1 MYLSV
6 LRIKNFRCFDG
17 NAHSISFKKGLN
29 VLVGENDSGKSAIM
43 DAIKL
48 VLGTTDMNWYRV
60 VQEDFHKEDT
70 TLEIEIV
77 CKFEDLNDE
86 ERGAFLEC
94 LSYEDEMKKI
104 PCLYLYW
111 RCKYLTAFKPPRPV
125 ANLSTGVNGNGPTPS
140 AEARELLRI
149 TYLRALRDAYSEMQS
164 GKHSRLSQIMQHVSA
179 IDHGDD
185 VYVEGNDIQN
195 LSIAGIADLSN
206 VLLANHSALEEINNE
221 MTTIL
226 QQKMLLK
233 GDSVKTRLE
242 VAGANA
248 NKIKKEMALLEKL
261 DLVVDKDASDMNG
274 RVGFGTSNIMS
285 MACELLL
292 HKEAAKENRSCFLLI
307 EEPEAH
313 IHAQR
318 QLKLIQSLEAES
330 ENGNRQT
337 IITTHAPLLA
347 SVVKLSNIVLVKSG
361 EAYSLSEEHTKLEA
375 DDYLY
380 LEKYLDATKANLFFA
395 KNVII
400 VEGPGEALLLPTLS
414 KLLGYSFTDYGTS
427 LVDVRSTGLRR
438 YAKIFQRKDE
448 NKLLDINV
456 ACVTDRDIMPNC
468 APNICID
475 DRYTEDVAT
484 WPSKD
489 KRAWRAEADFE
500 TDELSAHVK
509 DIEDKANGQTV
520 KTFVAEHWTLEY
532 DLAYAGLQN
541 EEMKEILIDA
551 VIKVS
556 YVEKNRGSKKSEL
569 ITQLDSYGSIEEKA
583 SYFYNYF
590 ASKKASKADFAQELA
605 VALENK
611 YINRGKELRMIL
623 PKYLVSAIVYATK
636 GETDWELSD

>member
-1 MYLSV
+1 MYLSS

-17 NAHSISFKKGLN
+17 NEHSITFKKGLN

-60 VQEDFHKEDT
+60 EREDFYKEDT

-77 CKFEDLNDE
+77 CKFEDLNDDE
-86 ERGAFLEC
+86 KGAFLEC
-94 LSYEDEMKKI
+94 LSYEDEAKRI
-104 PCLYLYW
+104 PSLYLYW
-111 RCKYLTAFKPPRPV
+111 RCKYLSSFKPPRPV
-125 ANLSTGVNGNGPTPS
+125 ANLSTGVDGNNAAPS
-140 AEARELLRI
+140 VEARELLRT
-149 TYLRALRDAYSEMQS
+149 TYLRALRDSYSEMQA
-164 GKHSRLSQIMQHVSA
+164 GKHSRLAQIMQHVSA
-179 IDHGDD
+179 VDSGDD
-185 VYVEGNDIQN
+185 VYVDGNDIHN

-206 VLLANHSALEEINNE
+206 TLLSNHSALEQINSE
-221 MTTIL
+221 MTAIL

-248 NKIKKEMALLEKL
+248 NKIKKQMALLEKL
-261 DLVVDKDASDMNG
+261 DLAVDKDASDMSG
-274 RVGFGTSNIMS
+274 RAGLGTSNIMS

-292 HKEAAKENRSCFLLI
+292 HKEATKENRSCFLLI

-318 QLKLIQSLEAES
+318 QLKLIQSLETEAETGS
-330 ENGNRQT
+330 RQT

-347 SVVKLSNIVLVKSG
+347 SVVKLSNIVIVKSG
-361 EAYSLSEEHTKLEA
+361 EAFSLAEEHTKLEK

-438 YAKIFQRKDE
+438 YARIFQREDE
-448 NKLLDINV
+448 SKQLDIKV
-456 ACVTDRDIMPNC
+456 ACVTDRDVMPNC
-468 APNICID
+468 APQICID
-475 DRYTEDVAT
+475 DRYTEDSTT
-484 WPSKD
+484 WPGKD
-489 KRAWRAEADFE
+489 KRAWRAEADFSA
-500 TDELSAHVK
+500 DELAQHVK
-509 DIEDKANGQTV
+509 EIEDKANGQKV
-520 KTFVAEHWTLEY
+520 KTFVADHWTLEY
-532 DLAYAGLQN
+532 DLAYIGLQD
-541 EEMKEILIDA
+541 EEMKDVLIETL
-551 VIKVS
+551 IKVS
-556 YVEKNRGSKKSEL
+556 YVEKNRVTKKGEFVTKLNALTSL
-569 ITQLDSYGSIEEKA
+569 EEKA
-583 SYFYNYF
+583 SYFYSF
-590 ASKKASKADFAQELA
+590 FTTKKASKADFAQELA
-605 VALENK
+605 VALEKKYMNK
-611 YINRGKELRMIL
+611 VAELQKVL

-636 GETDWELSD
+636 GGTEWELND